1 VPIAKTNDRPTRRIG
16 LQVTVLVFVLLV
28 LGDESHAQ
36 QPARSVRATDKLTIT
51 GSLTVYPL
59 VNDIAHRFEAE
70 HPGVKIDVEAGGS
83 AKAQVDVRVGAAD
96 IGMLPRALRS
106 SDHDLFAYPIA
117 RDGIAAIVNTENPL
131 RGINTDQLAGI
142 ISGRISN
149 WKALGGRDSPIR
161 LALREQPEGS
171 TDMVLEH
178 LKLGRAQVAQ
188 HTPINTTADAIKFAA
203 HARDGIAFASIG
215 QAERSARAGVSIK
228 LLAYNGFPAESRT
241 IQNHLY
247 ALSRPLTLITRR
259 LPEGLQKQFIDYA
272 MSSSVIDL
280 QVKYGFVPYEQ

>member
-1 VPIAKTNDRPTRRIG
+1 VPIGMTNERQTRRVQTHVAA
-16 LQVTVLVFVLLV
+16 LALALLV
-28 LGDESHAQ
+28 LGNYSHAQ
-36 QPARSVRATDKLTIT
+36 QPTRSGLIGNQLRIT

-59 VNDIAHRFEAE
+59 VSDIAHRFEE
-70 HPGVKIDVEAGGS
+70 QHPGVKIDVEAGGS
-83 AKAQVDVRVGAAD
+83 AKAQIDVRVGTAD

-117 RDGIAAIVNTENPL
+117 RDGIAAVVNNENPV
-131 RGINTDQLAGI
+131 RGITTDQLAGI

-149 WKALGGRDSPIR
+149 WKALGGRDAPIR

-178 LKLGRAQVAQ
+178 LKLRRTQLAR
-188 HTPINTTADAIKFAA
+188 HTSINTTADAITFAA
-203 HARDGIAFASIG
+203 NAPDGIALASIG
-215 QAERSARAGVSIK
+215 QAERSARAGVRIK

-259 LPEGLQKQFIDYA
+259 PPEGLQKQFIDYA
-272 MSSSVIDL
+272 VSTSVIDL
-280 QVKYGFVPYEQ
+280 QLKYGFVPYEQ

>member
-1 VPIAKTNDRPTRRIG
+1 MQTHVAA
-16 LQVTVLVFVLLV
+16 LALALLV
-28 LGDESHAQ
+28 LADYSHAQ
-36 QPARSVRATDKLTIT
+36 QPARSGLVKDQLRIT

-59 VNDIAHRFEAE
+59 VSDIAHRFEE
-70 HPGVKIDVEAGGS
+70 QHPGVKIDVEAGGS
-83 AKAQVDVRVGAAD
+83 AKAQIDVRVGTAD

-117 RDGIAAIVNTENPL
+117 RDGIAAVVNNENPV
-131 RGINTDQLAGI
+131 RAITTDQLAGI
-142 ISGRISN
+142 ISGGITN
-149 WKALGGRDSPIR
+149 WKALGGRDAPIR

-178 LKLGRAQVAQ
+178 LKLQRAQVTR
-188 HTPINTTADAIKFAA
+188 HTAINTTADAITFAA
-203 HARDGIAFASIG
+203 SAPDGIALASIG
-215 QAERSARAGVSIK
+215 QAERSARAGVRIK

-259 LPEGLQKQFIDYA
+259 PPEGLQKQFIDYA
-272 MSSSVIDL
+272 MSKSVIDL
-280 QVKYGFVPYEQ
+280 QLKYGFVPYEQ